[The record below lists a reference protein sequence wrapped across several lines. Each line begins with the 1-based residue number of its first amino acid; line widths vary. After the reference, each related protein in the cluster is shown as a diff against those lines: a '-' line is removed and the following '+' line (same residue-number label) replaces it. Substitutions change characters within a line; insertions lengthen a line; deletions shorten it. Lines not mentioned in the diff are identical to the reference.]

1 MRRAVNATAAAGGG
15 YVMVWYRVC
24 SLATAVLL
32 AATAA
37 PGAGAPP
44 PAAATGVP
52 VVVKETPHCSA
63 YAPADWS
70 ISSNPQA
77 SALDLQSGDRTMYAG
92 WGVTA
97 INRAMQQY
105 YGPLY
110 GDPET
115 SIRTLAGMI
124 VGKLFS
130 DSGVQYTSAPEPF
143 LNYFTLRRI
152 ASPRTQGIVFYR
164 IYPGSAPQFY
174 TESVYFAIADASV
187 ARARRAIPAGVAV
200 SIRCATQLLP
210 TSDSGPP
217 SRNAKK
223 AEKRPGCGG
232 EGNLR
237 GYNMQLGTQYAHTE
251 TGSNYLFDIADY
263 RNTGPDG
270 PGYYKMVGNTLTK
283 LELGRS
289 DDGC

>member
-1 MRRAVNATAAAGGG
+1 MVWHRARIIIAAVALASLTAPAAG
-15 YVMVWYRVC
+15 
-24 SLATAVLL
+24 
-32 AATAA
+32 AAT
-37 PGAGAPP
+37 PP
-44 PAAATGVP
+44 PSTGVP
-52 VVVKETPHCSA
+52 VVVKQTAHCSA
-63 YAPADWS
+63 YAPSDWS
-70 ISSNPQA
+70 VSSNAQA
-77 SALDLQSGDRTMYAG
+77 SALDLQSADGTMYAG

-105 YGPLY
+105 YGPMY

-130 DSGVQYTSAPEPF
+130 DSGVQFTSAPEPF
-143 LNYFTLRRI
+143 LNYFTMRHI
-152 ASPRTQGIVFYR
+152 ASPRTQGVVFYR
-164 IYPGSAPQFY
+164 IYPGAAPQFY

-187 ARARRAIPAGVAV
+187 PRARRAIPAGVAV
-200 SIRCATQLLP
+200 SIRCATQLVP
-210 TSDSGPP
+210 TADSGPS
-217 SRNAKK
+217 SRTGKK
-223 AEKRPGCGG
+223 GEKRPGCGG

-251 TGSNYLFDIADY
+251 TGSNYLFDISDY
-263 RNTGPDG
+263 HNTGPDG
-270 PGYYKMVGNTLTK
+270 PGYYKMVGNSLTK